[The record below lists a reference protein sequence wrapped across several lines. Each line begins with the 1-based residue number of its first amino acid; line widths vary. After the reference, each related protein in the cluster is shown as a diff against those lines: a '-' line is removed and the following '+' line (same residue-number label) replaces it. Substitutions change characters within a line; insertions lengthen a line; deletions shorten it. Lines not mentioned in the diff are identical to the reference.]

1 MKTLLITLVLICAV
15 AVGAAFYLGWL
26 DLSTGTSGDRR
37 SEVTLTIDKEKVKDD
52 LSAVKEKASEAGK
65 SIGQTAKEAKDEL
78 KDVANDLKDKKEDIL
93 LGKTLDGQLTA
104 VDMAKKEVTVKSND
118 GKDTVTVKVDG
129 QTKIRVG
136 DKDGTLADVKAGD
149 TVTLVHMPK
158 DGIDT
163 ALSLAVKPVKS

>member
-1 MKTLLITLVLICAV
+1 MKYLLITLVLLCV
-15 AVGAAFYLGWL
+15 VSVGAAFYLGWL
-26 DLSTGTSGDRR
+26 NLSTINSSDDRR
-37 SEVTLTIDKEKVKDD
+37 SELTLTIDKEKVKEDID
-52 LSAVKEKASEAGK
+52 AAKEKASEIGK
-65 SIGQTAKEAKDEL
+65 SIGQTAKEAKD
-78 KDVANDLKDKKEDIL
+78 VANDIKDKKEDLL

-136 DKDGTLADVKAGD
+136 DKDGTLADIKAGD

>member
-1 MKTLLITLVLICAV
+1 VITSPRQGEGQEARRCHGKPEVGEKT
-15 AVGAAFYLGWL
+15 G
-26 DLSTGTSGDRR
+26 RR
-37 SEVTLTIDKEKVKDD
+37 RERKE
-52 LSAVKEKASEAGK
+52 E
-65 SIGQTAKEAKDEL
+65 AKERAG
-78 KDVANDLKDKKEDIL
+78 DLKDQKDVLL

-104 VDMAKKEVTVKSND
+104 VDVQKKEVTVKSND
-118 GKDTVTVKVDG
+118 GKDTITVKVDG

-163 ALSLAVKPVKS
+163 AIALVSP